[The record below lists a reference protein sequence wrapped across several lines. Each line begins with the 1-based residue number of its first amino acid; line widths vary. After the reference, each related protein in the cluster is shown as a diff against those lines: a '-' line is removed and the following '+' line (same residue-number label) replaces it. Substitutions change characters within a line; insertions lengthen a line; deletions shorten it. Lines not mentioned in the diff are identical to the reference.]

1 MKEFIVTKKE
11 LMHISGYK
19 EKKFPKYTAS
29 LINLL
34 NRWARGTA
42 DTVVGHMATLAQEC
56 PYKDYEKWK
65 KWYFENHPNT
75 IDEAV
80 KLIMSKKNEVK
91 DSFSKIDEKLVR
103 DWVIDLVIDKS
114 FWGLKIQEAVL
125 LKIKEL
131 TGKKT
136 RLANKAEES
145 KGIDGFIENIP
156 VQIKPTSYK
165 TASSV
170 KTEELRAKT
179 IFYEK
184 QPNGDYVIYLDD
196 AL

>member
-1 MKEFIVTKKE
+1 MHVAGYKGKEFPT
-11 LMHISGYK
+11 
-19 EKKFPKYTAS
+19 YTAS

-65 KWYFENHPNT
+65 KWYLENHPKA
-75 IDEAV
+75 IDNAV
-80 KLIMSKKNEVK
+80 KLIMSKKDEVK
-91 DSFSKIDEKLVR
+91 GSFNKIDEKLVR
-103 DWVIDLVIDKS
+103 EWVLDLVIDKS
-114 FWGLKIQEAVL
+114 FWGLKIQEAIL

-145 KGIDGFIENIP
+145 EGIDGFIEDTP
-156 VQIKPTSYK
+156 VQIKSTSYK
-165 TASSV
+165 IASNV

-184 QPNGDYVIYLDD
+184 QPNGDYTIDLEGVF
-196 AL
+196 